1 MAPSFWIFNT
11 FRKRSN
17 FFSNGGTLQTFT
29 LLSHVLKSGE
39 LQLFTNDEK
48 VLALKAKNQRID
60 LNIVDNKF
68 LKDVL
73 RDSVDVK
80 SFLKNFAYFKNIA
93 EELKNENVTITVS
106 FKGIVVLTL
115 GSDAK
120 PNLSR
125 LITRTTEVEINNL
138 RKLIQ
143 MGL

>member
-48 VLALKAKNQRID
+48 VLAIKAKDQRID

-73 RDSVDVK
+73 RDSLDVK
-80 SFLKNFAYFKNIA
+80 AFLKNFASFKNIA

-106 FKGIVVLTL
+106 YKGIVVLTL
-115 GSDAK
+115 GSAAK
-120 PNLSR
+120 PNLSQ

>member
-1 MAPSFWIFNT
+1 M
-11 FRKRSN
+11 
-17 FFSNGGTLQTFT
+17 QTFT
-29 LLSHVLKSGE
+29 LLSHVLKSGG

-48 VLALKAKNQRID
+48 VLELEAKNQRID

-73 RDSVDVK
+73 RNNVDTQ
-80 SFLKNFAYFKNIA
+80 SFLKKIAYLKNIA

-106 FKGIVVLTL
+106 YQGNRVLTL

-120 PNLSR
+120 TNLLQ
-125 LITRTTEVEINNL
+125 LITGKKEIEINNL

>member
-1 MAPSFWIFNT
+1 M
-11 FRKRSN
+11 
-17 FFSNGGTLQTFT
+17 QTFT

-39 LQLFTNDEK
+39 LQLFTNDVK
-48 VLALKAKNQRID
+48 VLELEAKNQRID

-73 RDSVDVK
+73 RDNVDAK
-80 SFLKNFAYFKNIA
+80 SFLKKRAYLKNIA

-106 FKGIVVLTL
+106 YKGIVVLTL

-120 PNLSR
+120 TNLSR
-125 LITRTTEVEINNL
+125 LITGKKEIEITNL

>member
-1 MAPSFWIFNT
+1 MVPSFWMFNT
-11 FRKRSN
+11 LRKRSD

-48 VLALKAKNQRID
+48 VLELKAKNQTID

-73 RDSVDVK
+73 RDSVGAK
-80 SFLKNFAYFKNIA
+80 SFLKKIAYFKNIA

-106 FKGIVVLTL
+106 YKGIVVLTL

-120 PNLSR
+120 TNLSR
-125 LITRTTEVEINNL
+125 LITGKKEIEINNL
-138 RKLIQ
+138 HKLIQ

>member
-1 MAPSFWIFNT
+1 MI
-11 FRKRSN
+11 
-17 FFSNGGTLQTFT
+17 FFSNSETLQTFT
-29 LLSHVLKSGE
+29 LLSHALKSGE

-48 VLALKAKNQRID
+48 VLELKAKNQRID
-60 LNIVDNKF
+60 LNIVDNKI

-80 SFLKNFAYFKNIA
+80 SFLKKFAYFKNIA

-106 FKGIVVLTL
+106 YKGIVVLTL

-120 PNLSR
+120 PTVSR
-125 LITRTTEVEINNL
+125 LITGTKEVEINNL

>member
-1 MAPSFWIFNT
+1 M
-11 FRKRSN
+11 
-17 FFSNGGTLQTFT
+17 QTFT

-39 LQLFTNDEK
+39 LQLFTDDVK
-48 VLALKAKNQRID
+48 VLELEAKNQRID
-60 LNIVDNKF
+60 LNIVDNEF

-73 RDSVDVK
+73 LDSVSAK
-80 SFLKNFAYFKNIA
+80 SFLKKLAYLKNIA
-93 EELKNENVTITVS
+93 KELKNENVTITVS
-106 FKGIVVLTL
+106 YKGIVVLTL

-125 LITRTTEVEINNL
+125 LITGTKEIEINNL

>member
-1 MAPSFWIFNT
+1 M
-11 FRKRSN
+11 
-17 FFSNGGTLQTFT
+17 QTFT
-29 LLSHVLKSGE
+29 LLSHVLKSGG

-48 VLALKAKNQRID
+48 VLELEAKNQRID

-73 RDSVDVK
+73 RNNVDTQ
-80 SFLKNFAYFKNIA
+80 SFLKKIAYLKNIA

-106 FKGIVVLTL
+106 YQGNRVLTL

-120 PNLSR
+120 TNLSQ
-125 LITRTTEVEINNL
+125 LITGKKEIEITNL

>member
-1 MAPSFWIFNT
+1 MVPSFWMFNT
-11 FRKRSN
+11 LRKRSD

-48 VLALKAKNQRID
+48 VLELKAKNQTID

-73 RDSVDVK
+73 RDSVGAK
-80 SFLKNFAYFKNIA
+80 SFLKKIAYFKNIA

-106 FKGIVVLTL
+106 YKGIVVLTL

-120 PNLSR
+120 TNLSR
-125 LITRTTEVEINNL
+125 LITGKKEIEINSL
-138 RKLIQ
+138 HKLIQ

>member
-1 MAPSFWIFNT
+1 MI
-11 FRKRSN
+11 

-39 LQLFTNDEK
+39 LQLFTDDVK
-48 VLALKAKNQRID
+48 VLELKAKNQRID
-60 LNIVDNKF
+60 LNIVDNEF

-73 RDSVDVK
+73 RDSVGAK
-80 SFLKNFAYFKNIA
+80 SFLKKLAYLKNIA

-106 FKGIVVLTL
+106 YKGIVVLTL

-120 PNLSR
+120 TNLSR
-125 LITRTTEVEINNL
+125 LITGTKEIEINNL

>member
-1 MAPSFWIFNT
+1 MI
-11 FRKRSN
+11 

-39 LQLFTNDEK
+39 LQLFTNDVK
-48 VLALKAKNQRID
+48 VLELEAKNQRIN
-60 LNIVDNKF
+60 LNIIDKKF

-73 RDSVDVK
+73 RDNVNAK
-80 SFLKNFAYFKNIA
+80 SFLKKLAYLKNIA
-93 EELKNENVTITVS
+93 EELENENVTITVS
-106 FKGIVVLTL
+106 YKGVIVLTL

-120 PNLSR
+120 TNLSR
-125 LITRTTEVEINNL
+125 LITGKKEIEITNL

>member
-125 LITRTTEVEINNL
+125 LITRTKEIEINNL

-143 MGL
+143 LGL

>member
-1 MAPSFWIFNT
+1 M
-11 FRKRSN
+11 
-17 FFSNGGTLQTFT
+17 QTFT
-29 LLSHVLKSGE
+29 LLSHVLKSGG

-48 VLALKAKNQRID
+48 VLELEAKNQRID

-73 RDSVDVK
+73 RNNVDTK
-80 SFLKNFAYFKNIA
+80 SFLKKIAYLKNIA

-106 FKGIVVLTL
+106 YQGNRVLTL

-120 PNLSR
+120 TNLSQ
-125 LITRTTEVEINNL
+125 LITGKKEIEITNL